1 MVSQDRLLVS
11 NNLPL
16 SPDFDDPRW
25 LKWFSTLNSFS
36 SPLLP
41 PSLLSLPASPTRV
54 LRAHHQGA
62 LVLFLLA
69 LVSRLASSAA
79 SNLPQTK
86 SAVPCAYSLPL
97 SEDSQPHT
105 CNIYRLFSTDPTCVC
120 VNDQFKAEATACL
133 QANCTAQEIT
143 TAENLQQME
152 CAASTCF
159 SGAASVLQNRGF
171 LFSLNELFLI
181 YFSCPKWRVFSFW
194 CSLYGRRRLRC
205 SFFWCSSL

>member
-1 MVSQDRLLVS
+1 MVSQDRLLIS
-11 NNLPL
+11 NDLPL
-16 SPDFDDPRW
+16 SPDFDNPRSR
-25 LKWFSTLNSFS
+25 KWFSTLNSLS
-36 SPLLP
+36 SPLLS

-62 LVLFLLA
+62 LFLFLLA
-69 LVSRLASSAA
+69 SVSRPASLAA
-79 SNLPQTK
+79 SNLPQPK

-105 CNIYRLFSTDPTCVC
+105 YDIYGLFSTDPTCVC

-133 QANCTAQEIT
+133 QANCTAQEVT

-159 SGAASVLQNRGF
+159 SDAV
-171 LFSLNELFLI
+171 
-181 YFSCPKWRVFSFW
+181 
-194 CSLYGRRRLRC
+194 C
-205 SFFWCSSL
+205 SFR